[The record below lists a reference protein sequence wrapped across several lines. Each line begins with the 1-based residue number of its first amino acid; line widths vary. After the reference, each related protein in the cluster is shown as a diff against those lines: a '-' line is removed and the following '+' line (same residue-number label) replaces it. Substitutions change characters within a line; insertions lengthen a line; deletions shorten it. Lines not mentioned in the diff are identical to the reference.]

1 MTGHGRPAIV
11 KHVKRLLALAAL
23 AAAIAVPTA
32 AAGPSPVDTALELR
46 SGPQAGACFLVEQ
59 SPAATETGGI
69 VRALAE
75 TLAREVGLL
84 YGFLQQVYDSAF
96 VSTGG
101 GDLAATLTLVDVAA
115 TPAVLAQADLSVRDP
130 GIGKLVVE
138 SALREEDHQQ
148 LPELGACVRVR
159 LHGGTRLDRD

>member
-1 MTGHGRPAIV
+1 V
-11 KHVKRLLALAAL
+11 KVVLAVCVLG
-23 AAAIAVPTA
+23 AAIAAPTA
-32 AAGPSPVDTALELR
+32 AAGPSPVETALELR

-59 SPAATETGGI
+59 SPAASETGGI
-69 VRALAE
+69 VRALVE
-75 TLAREVGLL
+75 TFAREAGIL

-115 TPAVLAQADLSVRDP
+115 TPAVLAQADLSVHDP
-130 GIGKLVVE
+130 GVGKLVVE
-138 SALREEDHQQ
+138 SALRGDDHWQ
-148 LPELGACVRVR
+148 LPPLEACVRVR